1 MMNFNTIFYK
11 KMSFFVAISL
21 MVFTVACNK
30 KAQQAP
36 SAPQEI
42 PVVAV
47 KGYKVPI
54 YKDFTGQTYGY
65 KDIPIRARVDGFLTG
80 LHFQE
85 GSEVKKGSL
94 LYTIDPEQYQALEA
108 SKLSMVTEAETML
121 AKTESDVKRIRPL
134 AAINAV
140 SQSDLDAAEANF
152 KAAQANVDAAK
163 AQLKYSQIN
172 VGYTRITAPIT
183 GIIGKTEAK
192 VGEYVGKT
200 PNPIVLNTISMV
212 DSILVQ
218 FSISETEFLNLARAV
233 SKRKQMS
240 EDGKDTKKASERSIR
255 LILADGSEYE
265 SPGRFNFADRQVDPS
280 TGTIL
285 MQVSFPNTN
294 KILRAGQFARL
305 KIKLYDVENGL
316 VIPQRCVKEI
326 QGVYQVMVANA
337 NNEIEARQVK
347 LGPKIGSSWLVTDG
361 LKENENIVFEGLML
375 ARPGT
380 KITPKLV
387 EVPKEFMTFLE

>member
-1 MMNFNTIFYK
+1 MKLNTIFHK
-11 KMSFFVAISL
+11 TAILLVVVSVL
-21 MVFTVACNK
+21 LIPLACNK
-30 KAQQAP
+30 KSKQVAP
-36 SAPQEI
+36 PVQEI

-47 KGYKVPI
+47 KGYNVPI

-85 GSEVKKGSL
+85 GSEVKKGTL

-121 AKTESDVKRIRPL
+121 AKAESDVKRIRPL
-134 AAINAV
+134 AAIKAV

-200 PNPIVLNTISMV
+200 PNPIVLNTVSMI

-233 SKRKQMS
+233 NTRKQMG
-240 EDGKDTKKASERSIR
+240 EEGKETKKTSERSIR

-285 MQVSFPNTN
+285 MQVSFPNTT
-294 KILRAGQFARL
+294 KILRPGQFARL

-326 QGVYQVMVANA
+326 QGVYQVMVVNA
-337 NNEIEARQVK
+337 NNEVEARQVK
-347 LGPKIGSSWLVTDG
+347 LGPKVGGMWLVTEG
-361 LKENENIVFEGLML
+361 LKENENIIFEGLML
-375 ARPGT
+375 ARPGS
-380 KITPKLV
+380 KVTPKLV
-387 EVPKEFMTFLE
+387 DVPKEFMKFLE

>member
-1 MMNFNTIFYK
+1 MNLKTT
-11 KMSFFVAISL
+11 FFKRIILLIAVSL
-21 MVFTVACNK
+21 VLIPLACNK
-30 KAQQAP
+30 KPKQVAP
-36 SAPQEI
+36 PVQEI
-42 PVVAV
+42 PVVTV
-47 KGYKVPI
+47 KGYNVPI

-85 GSEVKKGSL
+85 GSEVKKGTL

-108 SKLSMVTEAETML
+108 TKLSMVTEAETML
-121 AKTESDVKRIRPL
+121 AKAESDVKRIRPL

-140 SQSDLDAAEANF
+140 AQSDLDAAEANF
-152 KAAQANVDAAK
+152 KAAKANVEAAK

-192 VGEYVGKT
+192 VGEYVGKS
-200 PNPIVLNTISMV
+200 PNPIVLNTISMI

-218 FSISETEFLNLARAV
+218 FSISETEFLNLAREV
-233 SKRKQMS
+233 SNRKKNAI
-240 EDGKDTKKASERSIR
+240 EGKEIKKATDRSIR
-255 LILADGSEYE
+255 LILADGTEYE

-285 MQVSFPNTN
+285 MQVSFPNTS
-294 KILRAGQFARL
+294 KLLRPGQFARL

-316 VIPQRCVKEI
+316 VVPQRCVKEI
-326 QGVYQVMVANA
+326 QGVYQVMVVNA
-337 NNEIEARQVK
+337 SNEIEARQVK

-361 LKENENIVFEGLML
+361 LKENENIVFEGLMM

-380 KITPKLV
+380 KITPKVV